1 VTGDGDNWI
10 KVSSKCRILLEPIL
24 AERIQG
30 KVALIDLEEH
40 AFDKPLEKLGLYAAP
55 NPFNPQTKIALY
67 LKKAGVGAV
76 RIYNIRGQL
85 VTELY
90 QGSLVQG
97 ENSFVWDGRDSA
109 GRGAAS
115 GAYWVQART
124 TDQTLTIKVLL
135 LK

>member
-1 VTGDGDNWI
+1 VVGIT
-10 KVSSKCRILLEPIL
+10 IL
-24 AERIQG
+24 G
-30 KVALIDLEEH
+30 
-40 AFDKPLEKLGLYAAP
+40 KLGLYAAP

-67 LKKAGVGAV
+67 LKQADVGVV

-124 TDQTLTIKVLL
+124 TDQTHTVKVLL